1 MKKIRPNLIFTT
13 ILFYAVAANTVAF
26 ANNSVSISEPSNGAK
41 ISGPVKV
48 CLSTSGVSVEP
59 AKMGVNKGKGHHHLL
74 VDVDLPK
81 NLSKPIGKDANHIH
95 MGDGSKCKKLN
106 LPAGKHTIRALF
118 AKGNHVP
125 YDPALTAKV
134 SIEILSSV
142 TITSPPKG
150 AMVTGPVK
158 VCLETS
164 GVEVEPA
171 KMGVNKGK
179 GHHHLLVDVDLP
191 KNLSKPIGKDA
202 NHIHMGD
209 GSKCKKLNL
218 PAGKHTIR
226 ALFAKG
232 NHVPY
237 DPALTT
243 AVVFNVK

>member
-1 MKKIRPNLIFTT
+1 MKKFSSNLIFPT
-13 ILFYAVAANTVAF
+13 ILFYAIANTTAF
-26 ANNSVSISEPSNGAK
+26 ADNSVSISEPLNGAK

-59 AKMGVNKGKGHHHLL
+59 AKMGVNEGKGHHHLL

-81 NLSKPIGKDANHIH
+81 DLTKPIGKDANHIH
-95 MGDGSKCKKLN
+95 MGDGSTCKKLN
-106 LPAGKHTIRALF
+106 LTAGKHTIRALF

-125 YDPALTAKV
+125 YNPALTAKV

-142 TITSPPKG
+142 TITTPPKG

-171 KMGVNKGK
+171 KMGVNEGK

-191 KNLSKPIGKDA
+191 KDLTKPIGKDA

-209 GSKCKKLNL
+209 GSTCKKLNL
-218 PAGKHTIR
+218 TAGKHTIR

-237 DPALTT
+237 NPTLTT
-243 AVVFNVK
+243 EVIFNVK

>member
-1 MKKIRPNLIFTT
+1 MKKFNPNLIFPA
-13 ILFYAVAANTVAF
+13 ILFYAIANTAAF
-26 ANNSVSISEPSNGAK
+26 ASVSISEPSNGAK

-48 CLSTSGVSVEP
+48 CLSTSGVEVEP
-59 AKMGVNKGKGHHHLL
+59 AKMGVNQGKGHHHLL
-74 VDVDLPK
+74 VDVSLPRD
-81 NLSKPIGKDANHIH
+81 LSKPIGKDANHIH

-106 LPAGKHTIRALF
+106 LTAGKHTIRALF

-125 YDPALTAKV
+125 YNPALTAKV

-150 AMVTGPVK
+150 AMVTSPVK
-158 VCLETS
+158 VCLSTS

-171 KMGVNKGK
+171 KMGVNQGK
-179 GHHHLLVDVDLP
+179 GHHHLLVDISLP
-191 KNLSKPIGKDA
+191 RDLSKPIGKDA

-218 PAGKHTIR
+218 TAGKHTIR

-237 DPALTT
+237 NPALTT
-243 AVVFNVK
+243 EVMFNVK